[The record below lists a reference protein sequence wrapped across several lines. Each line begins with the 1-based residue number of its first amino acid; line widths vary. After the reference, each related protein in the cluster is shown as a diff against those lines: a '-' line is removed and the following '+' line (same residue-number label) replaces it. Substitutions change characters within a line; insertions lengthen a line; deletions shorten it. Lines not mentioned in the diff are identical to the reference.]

1 MAQVVVDS
9 SVMRD
14 KAKTLENAARTI
26 QSLYAEMLMEVTVT
40 ANKMKGKTIETEK
53 KQFANMQNIFDVIVE
68 DIKAYSDFLNQASE
82 SYEETE
88 LFGITK
94 AQEQGK
100 PF

>member
-53 KQFANMQNIFDVIVE
+53 KQFANMQNTFDVIVE
-68 DIKAYSDFLNQASE
+68 DIKAYSDFLNQAAE

-100 PF
+100 SF

>member
-14 KAKTLENAARTI
+14 KAKTLENAAITI

-68 DIKAYSDFLNQASE
+68 DIKAYSDFLNQAAE

>member
-14 KAKTLENAARTI
+14 KAKTLENAERTI

-68 DIKAYSDFLNQASE
+68 DIKAYSDFLNQAAE

>member
-68 DIKAYSDFLNQASE
+68 DIKAYSDFLNQAAE

>member
-40 ANKMKGKTIETEK
+40 ANKMKVKTIETEK

-68 DIKAYSDFLNQASE
+68 DIKAYSDFLNQSAE

>member
-40 ANKMKGKTIETEK
+40 ANKMKVKTIETEK

-68 DIKAYSDFLNQASE
+68 DIKAYSDFLNQAAE

>member
-53 KQFANMQNIFDVIVE
+53 KQFANLQSTFDVIVE
-68 DIKAYSDFLNQASE
+68 DIKAYSDFLNQAAE

>member
-1 MAQVVVDS
+1 MAQVVVGS

-53 KQFANMQNIFDVIVE
+53 KQFANMQNTFDVIVE
-68 DIKAYSDFLNQASE
+68 DIKAYSDFLNQAAE

-88 LFGITK
+88 LFGIAK

>member
-53 KQFANMQNIFDVIVE
+53 KQFANMQNTFDVIVE
-68 DIKAYSDFLNQASE
+68 DIKAYSDFLNQAAE

-88 LFGITK
+88 LFGIVK

>member
-9 SVMRD
+9 SVIRD

-68 DIKAYSDFLNQASE
+68 DIKAYSDFLNQAAE

>member
-53 KQFANMQNIFDVIVE
+53 KQFANLQSTFDVIVE
-68 DIKAYSDFLNQASE
+68 DIKAYSDFLNQAAE

-88 LFGITK
+88 LL
-94 AQEQGK
+94 E
-100 PF
+100 

>member
-68 DIKAYSDFLNQASE
+68 DIKAYSDFLNQAAE

-94 AQEQGK
+94 AQVQGK

>member
-53 KQFANMQNIFDVIVE
+53 KQFANMQNTFDVIVE
-68 DIKAYSDFLNQASE
+68 DIKAYSDFLNQAAE